1 MDSEISQ
8 HRKPTLEKKIIP
20 PLLKPMTF
28 RSQAWHSNH
37 WAIPTPSI
45 LSPSPG
51 SSMTISVALT
61 LHLSLSLSLSLSPH
75 IYNYGSALFNMNSL
89 IQIQFW
95 FIPWTIR
102 RIILLA
108 RFNSCETALLLLW
121 VKAGSPTWKYTY
133 GSKCPLS
140 VCHSLFS
147 LI

>member
-20 PLLKPMTF
+20 LLLKPMTF
-28 RSQAWHSNH
+28 RSQAWHPNH
-37 WAIPTPSI
+37 WDIPTPSI

-61 LHLSLSLSLSLSPH
+61 LHLSLSLSLSLSTH
-75 IYNYGSALFNMNSL
+75 IYNYGSTLFNMNSL

-102 RIILLA
+102 RIILLP